1 MSDQAEW
8 EPTWR
13 DYVVSAV
20 GGICFLG
27 QVLLCFI
34 AYNYLGWNRVLYLGW
49 TILAIAVVIGMS
61 SRRTFEEHAGAS
73 AEEGGRDSQ
82 KIVASGMYGVVRH
95 PIYLSFTLVI
105 LALMLISQHWLSP
118 ILGLPWM
125 VYLYLSMLG
134 EEQANIQ
141 RFGDAYRR
149 YMQEVPRVNFI
160 VGAIRHLRRRRKGAG
175 VS

>member
-1 MSDQAEW
+1 MSFRRREG
-8 EPTWR
+8 
-13 DYVVSAV
+13 S
-20 GGICFLG
+20 
-27 QVLLCFI
+27 VLS
-34 AYNYLGWNRVLYLGW
+34 GSWDRVLYLGW
-49 TILAIAVVIGMS
+49 TILAVALLIGMS

-73 AEEGGRDSQ
+73 EEESGLQTQ

-160 VGAIRHLRRRRKGAG
+160 VGAIRHLQRRRRGERA
-175 VS
+175 S